1 MYFSKFKED
10 SVQFSSQKK
19 LDPKLSSG
27 QFIHASRRLSVS
39 TLQACIRPDVLATCP
54 GAFQSSRRIQHS
66 SVSIWTTWQYH
77 RDASQCSTSKR
88 ISFAD
93 TDIGRQLQSSGR

>member
-19 LDPKLSSG
+19 LDPKLSSRR
-27 QFIHASRRLSVS
+27 FIHASGRLSVS
-39 TLQACIRPDVLATCP
+39 TVQACIRPDVTVTCLD
-54 GAFQSSRRIQHS
+54 AFQSSRRIQNS
-66 SVSIWTTWQYH
+66 SVSIWTTWQYDP
-77 RDASQCSTSKR
+77 DASQCSTSKR

-93 TDIGRQLQSSGR
+93 TDTGRQLQLSGR